1 MTSKPSQVYNF
12 VDMLNASNNSNS
24 AAKNLKRSSGS
35 SLPVG
40 GQSNPKAPSRAL
52 RPRNGTVN
60 YAESEETEEK
70 KGQVF
75 TSKNRPTYADKT
87 AGRLPAATGQE
98 WQQSGGRRGAAT
110 AARDA
115 KTPVVPKVAAPVVS
129 KATRTVAASK
139 AAGTSR
145 GSGIAENQG
154 TGRAG
159 EASKTLKAPRA
170 AAFQKGAGGS
180 EGSAIPRDQRT
191 EGPVGVSKTSR
202 VRRLAGVSKEAGGY
216 GGPGLQEGTEEAT
229 RATKPERA
237 QRRGASKAPTVAPSG
252 ATARAPE
259 ASKSS
264 KTPRSLRVRKAP
276 EAVEAARPPRAPRA
290 AKGKEATN
298 MEENDEVDQ
307 ATADL
312 SDLLFG
318 DSFDTSDEE
327 VDLAMEDQKAIEIKK
342 KLREEF
348 ALMTPRQQRL
358 TNMHKSSDEEEQTP
372 GAKKERR
379 KLEKSTRQE
388 RLLSMKYIGQH
399 VDLDKPMAPFEMTFG
414 TGEFQFE
421 ETTKTPKR
429 TRKAQKPSTP
439 SSKKPRQPGSRVA
452 PPVFSSTPK
461 PEDTK
466 TPPPS
471 LMVSPIR
478 EDSPPPMDRRPE
490 PSENKKAAVEDPRSP
505 SQSPAMR
512 TPPRE
517 VLGNESDL
525 ETEEER
531 NERRQEEIIKIEKK
545 LLWEKVYERGDNG
558 RKRLE
563 LNDLQ
568 DVHEEAPKLWEAIER
583 DNQLDKYG
591 FQRAP
596 LDDILEWPDFPAF
609 GNDFKCQDNVRKL
622 VNWRYPG
629 LLPESS

>member
-12 VDMLNASNNSNS
+12 VDMLNASNNSNC

-35 SLPVG
+35 SLPDG
-40 GQSNPKAPSRAL
+40 GQTNPKAQSRAL
-52 RPRNGTVN
+52 RPRNLTVN

-70 KGQVF
+70 KDQEF

-115 KTPVVPKVAAPVVS
+115 KTPVVPK
-129 KATRTVAASK
+129 ATRTVAASK
-139 AAGTSR
+139 AGGTSKKLKT
-145 GSGIAENQG
+145 AENQG
-154 TGRAG
+154 TERAG
-159 EASKTLKAPRA
+159 GASETIKAPRA
-170 AAFQKGAGGS
+170 AAFRKEAGGS
-180 EGSAIPRDQRT
+180 ESSVIPKDQGS
-191 EGPVGVSKTSR
+191 EGPAGVSMAPNKSR
-202 VRRLAGVSKEAGGY
+202 ARRLAGVSKEAGGY
-216 GGPGLQEGTEEAT
+216 GGPGPQGDQRTGEAT
-229 RATKPERA
+229 RATKTQKA
-237 QRRGASKAPTVAPSG
+237 QRQGMPKAPTVAPSG
-252 ATARAPE
+252 ATARASE

-276 EAVEAARPPRAPRA
+276 EAVEAARTPPAPRA

-327 VDLAMEDQKAIEIKK
+327 VDLAMEDQKAIEKKK

-348 ALMTPRQQRL
+348 ARMTPRQQRL

-372 GAKKERR
+372 GAKKEKR

-388 RLLSMKYIGQH
+388 RLLSMKYLAQH
-399 VDLDKPMAPFEMTFG
+399 IDLDKPMAPFEMTFG

-429 TRKAQKPSTP
+429 SRKAQKPSTP

-478 EDSPPPMDRRPE
+478 EDSPPPMDRQPE